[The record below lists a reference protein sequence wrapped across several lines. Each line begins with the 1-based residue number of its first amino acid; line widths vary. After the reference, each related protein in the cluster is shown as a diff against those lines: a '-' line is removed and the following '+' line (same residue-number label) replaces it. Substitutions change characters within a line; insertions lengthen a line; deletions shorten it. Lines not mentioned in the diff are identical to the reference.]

1 MKSQSSQVAVT
12 KASLLAILLSALVGG
27 WLCELL
33 PWLMGAQQ
41 SVFSTGIPWLKTE
54 ADCVQTGRTWQDET
68 CWDAEHDP
76 TF

>member
-1 MKSQSSQVAVT
+1 MKVQPSQSAALT
-12 KASLLAILLSALVGG
+12 SLVVLLLIALVGG

-33 PWLMGAQQ
+33 PWLMKPQQ
-41 SVFSTGIPWLKTE
+41 GVFSAGIPWLKSE
-54 ADCVQTGRTWQDET
+54 ADCVQTGRIWQEDT